1 MKEDTEALYNQ
12 LGKSY
17 EESYLGNPG
26 QAKILDIIL
35 QRIPPHSKIL
45 DVGSGTGK
53 PMAHTFAQAGHEV
66 HGIDISETMLEIAR
80 SQVKGTFQQCKMTDF
95 KPQTTF
101 DVVLGSFSLFHITC
115 DETESMIYRFAEWL
129 KPGGLLMVATILA
142 DYYFKDPKLYDA
154 SGECVR
160 HYPQPWMN
168 EMYSCT
174 FYTRKG
180 WMDMFEKAGLTFET
194 EVYSPWAGTKDH
206 LEEEHYLV
214 VARKT
219 EKETLFG
226 PYPLPSSYRGP
237 RKFNAAAVLPL
248 TDRLVFDET
257 EDIIS
262 LLENNQKV
270 LDTSIWRK
278 ASLCHELA
286 KRGSKVY
293 AIYPETNP
301 KAVGKAHEDGV
312 ELAQGT
318 LESLPFPHHQF
329 DAVVTTWSLQ
339 YADDLEKSLHEIARV
354 VNPSNHKSRII
365 ISQGGPDNKV
375 LNLLNKALVHIGR
388 DGSLDHHGYILRKA
402 SEIFAGH
409 GFADVSLHRVEAYC
423 KFPEQENSESC
434 ARAAEVLAGLWFT
447 DDPDYEKIKQALV
460 PELEQHFQDS
470 PHSIGFGTAVLVAKP
485 AKS

>member
-1 MKEDTEALYNQ
+1 MKEDTAALYNE

-17 EESYLGNPG
+17 EESYLENPG
-26 QAKILDIIL
+26 QAKILEAIL
-35 QRIPPHSKIL
+35 QRIPPHSKVL

-66 HGIDISETMLEIAR
+66 HGIDISETMVNIAR
-80 SQVKGTFQQCKMTDF
+80 SQVKGTFEKCKMTDY

-115 DETESMIYRFAEWL
+115 EETNSMIFRFAEWL
-129 KPGGLLMVATILA
+129 KPGGLLMVATILS
-142 DYYFKDPKLYDA
+142 DYYFKDPKLYDV

-168 EMYSCT
+168 ETYDCT
-174 FYTRKG
+174 FFTRTG

-206 LEEEHYLV
+206 LEEVHYLV
-214 VARKT
+214 VVRKK

-226 PYPLPSSYRGP
+226 PYPLPSSYRRP
-237 RKFNAAAVLPL
+237 RKFNAATVLPM
-248 TDRLVFDET
+248 TERLADDET
-257 EDIIS
+257 KDILS

-270 LDTSIWRK
+270 LDTSKWRK
-278 ASLCHELA
+278 ESLLHELT

-293 AIYPETNP
+293 AIEPEANP
-301 KAVGKAHEDGV
+301 EAVQKAHENGV
-312 ELAQGT
+312 EFAQGT
-318 LESLPFPHHQF
+318 LESLPFPDHQF

-354 VNPSNHKSRII
+354 VDPSNPESRIV

-375 LNLLNKALVHIGR
+375 LNLINRALVSLGR
-388 DGSLDHHGYILRKA
+388 CESLDHHGYILHNA
-402 SEIFAGH
+402 SEALAGH
-409 GFADVSLHRVEAYC
+409 GFADVSVRRVEAYC
-423 KFPEQENSESC
+423 KFPEQDISERC
-434 ARAAEVLAGLWFT
+434 ARAAELLAGLWYKN
-447 DDPDYEKIKQALV
+447 DPDYEKVKQALV
-460 PELEQHFQDS
+460 PELEQYFQDS

-485 AKS
+485 VKS